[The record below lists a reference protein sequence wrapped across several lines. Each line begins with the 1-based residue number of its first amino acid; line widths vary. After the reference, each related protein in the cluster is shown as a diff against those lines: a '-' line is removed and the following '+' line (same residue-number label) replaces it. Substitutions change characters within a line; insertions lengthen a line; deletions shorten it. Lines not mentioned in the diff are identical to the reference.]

1 MEEKLLVSPSPHLR
15 GSDTT
20 QKIMLDVIIALCPTA
35 AASVV
40 LFGWRALLLEVICI
54 AGCVLAEFICRK
66 VMKRPNTIG
75 DLSAVVTGLL
85 LAFNLPVTIHPA
97 IALIGCA
104 VAIVVVK
111 QMFGGVGQNFMN
123 PALTARVV
131 LMVSFP
137 AAMTNWIMP
146 FYYRTG
152 TLADALTTATP
163 LALTAAGNI
172 NDMPGTVAL
181 FFGAYG
187 GCIGETCSLAL
198 LIGFLYLLI
207 RRVITPVIPVCF
219 VGTVALF
226 TWLLGGDPLT
236 AVLSGGVLLGA
247 IFMATDY
254 TTSPLTGWGKVI
266 FGIGCGLL
274 TVLIRRFGSLPE
286 GASFSILLMN
296 ILVPHIERL
305 TRPRAFGST
314 RKKKAGA
321 AK

>member
-163 LALTAAGNI
+163 LALTAAGNT

-286 GASFSILLMN
+286 GSSFSILLMN